1 MMLPISLYG
10 DPVLRKKC
18 KKVETSFLKIQ
29 KIINNMFMTM
39 YQANGI
45 GLAAPQV
52 GLSIQLFIVDL
63 SERESSFKEIFINPK
78 IIKAHRD
85 LWKYK
90 EGCLSIP
97 KIIENVERPK
107 KIEIEYY
114 NEHWEKCKETLHG
127 IEARVVQH
135 EYDHL
140 NGKLFIDYLP
150 SLKRNLIKKI
160 YRIK

>member
-18 KKVETSFLKIQ
+18 KKVETSFLNIK

-52 GLSIQLFIVDL
+52 GLSIQLFIVDISL
-63 SERESSFKEIFINPK
+63 RSFKEIFINPK
-78 IIKAHRD
+78 IIKAHID
-85 LWKYK
+85 LCKDK

-150 SLKRNLIKKI
+150 SFKRNLIKKI